1 MDADRLRTIPLFQG
15 LTRKELEQVGR
26 WADELDVPAGKD
38 LLDQGRLPHEFFVI
52 EEGTVEVR
60 QDRRSIAT
68 LGPGDFFGE
77 IALIEG
83 DRRTASVETTTPV
96 RAIVMSSPSFASMM
110 DTVPKVAARIREA
123 GRRRLSND

>member
-1 MDADRLRTIPLFQG
+1 MDADRLRSIPLFEG
-15 LTRKELEQVGR
+15 LSRKELDQVGR
-26 WADELDVPAGKD
+26 WADELDVPAGRD

-60 QDRRSIAT
+60 QDRRPIAT

-83 DRRTASVETTTPV
+83 DRRTATVETTTPV
-96 RAIVMSSPSFASMM
+96 RAIVMDSRSFGAMM
-110 DTVPKVAARIREA
+110 DALPKVADRIREA
-123 GRRRLSND
+123 GRRRLGND